1 MQPLRSTIRLS
12 QHRSC
17 GWLAIMCV
25 AIAATLPTASI
36 AAPNG
41 PPELNVGPS
50 CEAAARVAIVAG
62 RDKEACLGDERA
74 ARDQLTKNWSQYA
87 TADKTLCV
95 GMNRTGGSSSYVEL
109 VSCLEVM
116 RDATSIGKDQ
126 VLSEPLLDNG
136 ALNTRSLLPT
146 DLNEATPYAGS
157 AKKGASHKRNHRK

>member
-12 QHRSC
+12 QHRNC
-17 GWLAIMCV
+17 GWLAMICV

-50 CEAAARVAIVAG
+50 CETAARVAAVSS
-62 RDKEACLGDERA
+62 RNKEACLVDERD

-95 GMNRTGGSSSYVEL
+95 GMNRTGGPSSYVEL
-109 VSCLEVM
+109 VSCLEIM
-116 RDATSIGKDQ
+116 KDATSIRKDQ
-126 VLSEPLLDNG
+126 PLSGPLFAKGTFN
-136 ALNTRSLLPT
+136 ARTLLPF
-146 DLNEATPYAGS
+146 DLREENVYTSGG
-157 AKKGASHKRNHRK
+157 KKVHRGHKQ